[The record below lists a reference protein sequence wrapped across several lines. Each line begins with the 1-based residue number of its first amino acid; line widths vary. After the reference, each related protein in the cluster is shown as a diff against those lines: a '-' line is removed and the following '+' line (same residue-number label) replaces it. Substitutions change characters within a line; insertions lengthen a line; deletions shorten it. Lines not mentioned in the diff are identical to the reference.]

1 MKPNIEFNR
10 QKRIEAEINGGKD
23 GKALYKLMDNA
34 VYRKAMENMKNRSD
48 VKLVNKEKEY
58 LKCTTKPSY
67 MLHKLFD
74 NNLVAIRKSKK
85 FIKA

>member
-1 MKPNIEFNR
+1 MKPNTEFNR

>member
-1 MKPNIEFNR
+1 
-10 QKRIEAEINGGKD
+10 
-23 GKALYKLMDNA
+23 MDNA

-74 NNLVAIRKSKK
+74 KNLVAIRKSKK